1 MAIYNILVV
10 NNAPGCNDISVSQQ
24 ETATTCTT
32 YIVRLASNSN
42 ALGPF
47 SVFVD
52 STLIGSGYTRTDM
65 FNGVVVSLGCATPT
79 PTPTPS
85 TTPPGATP
93 TNTPTNS

>member
-1 MAIYNILVV
+1 MATYNILVV
-10 NNAPGCNDISVSQQ
+10 NNAPGCNDTTVSQQ

-52 STLIGSGYTRTDM
+52 STLIG
-65 FNGVVVSLGCATPT
+65 
-79 PTPTPS
+79 
-85 TTPPGATP
+85 
-93 TNTPTNS
+93 

>member
-1 MAIYNILVV
+1 MATYTILVV

-47 SVFVD
+47 SVYVE
-52 STLIGSGYTRTDM
+52 
-65 FNGVVVSLGCATPT
+65 AE
-79 PTPTPS
+79 
-85 TTPPGATP
+85 
-93 TNTPTNS
+93 